1 MAQANKVLVAVD
13 FSGYSGE
20 TLAVAGELAH
30 CLGAELVALN
40 VLHQRIVDELK
51 FIQDSTELV
60 DSGQMVAAR
69 MDSRRQ
75 RLLELLSDRGL
86 QARVLVGVGVPWEAI
101 LEAAQREGAA
111 YIVMGSKGR
120 GDFARTLLGSNA
132 DKVYHHSPVTVVSVR
147 GQRHRDHLDRTRGAG
162 AR

>member
-1 MAQANKVLVAVD
+1 VAQAIKVLVAVD
-13 FSGYSGE
+13 FSDYSGDA
-20 TLAVAGELAH
+20 LAVADELAR

-40 VLHQRIVDELK
+40 VLHQRVVDELK

-60 DSGQMVAAR
+60 NSGQMVASR

-75 RLLELLSDRGL
+75 RLEELLSGRGL
-86 QARVLVGVGVPWEAI
+86 RARVLVGVGVPWEAI
-101 LEAAQREGAA
+101 LEAAHREDAA

-132 DKVYHHSPVTVVSVR
+132 DKVYRHSPVTVVSVR
-147 GQRHRDHLDRTRGAG
+147 GRRHRGHMAQARSAG
-162 AR
+162 A